1 MLHKR
6 SVLRKPLLTEKV
18 AMLQDKNNQ
27 YAFMVDPL
35 ANKIEIKRAVELKY
49 SVTVEDVNTL
59 NVRGKVKRMGR
70 FEGKRADWKKAIV
83 TLKAGD
89 RIELA
94 QNV

>member
-6 SVLRKPLLTEKV
+6 SVVRKPLLTEKV
-18 AMLQDKNNQ
+18 AALQDSNNQ
-27 YAFMVDPL
+27 YAFIVDDA
-35 ANKIEIKRAVELKY
+35 ANKIEIKRAIELKY
-49 SVTVEDVNTL
+49 SVTVTSVNTM

-70 FEGKRADWKKAIV
+70 FVGKRADWKKAVV

-89 RIELA
+89 KIELA

>member
-6 SVLRKPLLTEKV
+6 SVLRKPLLTEKI
-18 AMLQDKNNQ
+18 AMIQDKNNQ
-27 YAFMVDPL
+27 YAFVVDSI

-49 SVTVEDVNTL
+49 SVKVLEVNTL
-59 NVRGKVKRMGR
+59 TVRGKTKRMGR
-70 FEGKRADWKKAIV
+70 FAGKRPDWKKAIV

-89 RIELA
+89 KIELA

>member
-6 SVLRKPLLTEKV
+6 SVLRKPLLSEKIV
-18 AMLQDKNNQ
+18 AIQDAHNQ
-27 YAFMVDPL
+27 YAFVVDPN
-35 ANKIEIKRAVELKY
+35 ANKIEIKRAVEQKY
-49 SVTVEDVNTL
+49 SVKVLNVNTMS
-59 NVRGKVKRMGR
+59 VRGKVKRLGR
-70 FEGKRADWKKAIV
+70 FSGKRADWKKAVV

>member
-18 AMLQDKNNQ
+18 AALQDKHNQ
-27 YAFMVDPL
+27 YAFMVDPD

-49 SVTVEDVNTL
+49 SVTVTQVNTMG
-59 NVRGKVKRMGR
+59 VRGKTKRLGR
-70 FEGKRADWKKAIV
+70 FVGKRADWKKAVV
-83 TLKAGD
+83 TLKSGD

>member
-6 SVLRKPLLTEKV
+6 SVLRKPLLTEKI
-18 AMLQDKNNQ
+18 AALQDARNQ
-27 YAFMVDPL
+27 YAFEVDL
-35 ANKIEIKRAVELKY
+35 HANKVEIKRAVELKY
-49 SVTVEDVNTL
+49 SVKVASVNTMT
-59 NVRGKVKRMGR
+59 VRGKTKRLGR
-70 FEGKRADWKKAIV
+70 FVGKRADWKKALV

>member
-6 SVLRKPLLTEKV
+6 SVLRKPLLSEKIV
-18 AMLQDKNNQ
+18 AIQDAHNQ
-27 YAFMVDPL
+27 YAFVVDPD

-49 SVTVEDVNTL
+49 SVKVLEVNTMS
-59 NVRGKVKRMGR
+59 VQGKVKRLGR
-70 FEGKRADWKKAIV
+70 FSGKRADWKKAIV
-83 TLKAGD
+83 TLKEGD

>member
-27 YAFMVDPL
+27 YAFLVDPV

-49 SVTVEDVNTL
+49 SVTVLEVNTL
-59 NVRGKVKRMGR
+59 NVRGKMKRMGR

>member
-6 SVLRKPLLTEKV
+6 SVLRRPLLTEKI
-18 AMLQDKNNQ
+18 AGIQDSHNQ
-27 YAFMVDPL
+27 YAFVVDPA

-49 SVTVEDVNTL
+49 SVTVLEVNTMC
-59 NVRGKVKRMGR
+59 VRGKVKRLGR
-70 FEGKRADWKKAIV
+70 FSGKRADWKKAVV
-83 TLKAGD
+83 TLKVGD

>member
-1 MLHKR
+1 MKNVLTAVQGLHI
-6 SVLRKPLLTEKV
+6 TEKGTQLAGQNKYLFKV
-18 AMLQDKNNQ
+18 E
-27 YAFMVDPL
+27 PG

-49 SVTVEDVNTL
+49 SVTVLEVNTMT
-59 NVRGKVKRMGR
+59 VRGKVKRLGR
-70 FEGKRADWKKAIV
+70 FSGKRADWKKAIV

>member
-18 AMLQDKNNQ
+18 ARIQDKNNQ
-27 YAFMVDPL
+27 YAFVVDPL

-49 SVTVEDVNTL
+49 SVTVTDVNTMS
-59 NVRGKVKRMGR
+59 VRGKVKRLGR
-70 FEGKRADWKKAIV
+70 FSGKRADWKKAIV
-83 TLKAGD
+83 TLKKGD
-89 RIELA
+89 HIELA